1 MERREGGKR
10 NVRKEELHDGN
21 SLALLTAFFL
31 GTLRVRVYT
40 YVHSSNSA
48 VAALLGAL
56 RSGCVARRRVNSEQV
71 IHYLA

>member
-1 MERREGGKR
+1 MERREG
-10 NVRKEELHDGN
+10 RKGMFGRKLHDGN

-31 GTLRVRVYT
+31 GILRVRVYT

>member
-31 GTLRVRVYT
+31 GILRVSYLH
-40 YVHSSNSA
+40 VHSSNSA

-56 RSGCVARRRVNSEQV
+56 HSGCVARRRVNSEQV